1 MKKLLLTNAYVKLDD
16 LAEILYVSRST
27 LQNDLKELR
36 KLLATYGLSL
46 ENRPYHGIRVKGN
59 EARLRYCI
67 SDYIFNRIDEIGNQ
81 QMSPLL

>member
-1 MKKLLLTNAYVKLDD
+1 KDYDHHVPYPLASSSEARNRFLMKKLLLTNAYVKLDD

-46 ENRPYHGIRVKGN
+46 ENRPYHGIRV
-59 EARLRYCI
+59 
-67 SDYIFNRIDEIGNQ
+67 
-81 QMSPLL
+81 